1 MSAYADG
8 VAPTDTVRV
17 RDLEVGYGAAPVCAA
32 VSFSL
37 RPGKAIALVG
47 PNGSGKST
55 VLRSV
60 LGLLPPMSGTAT
72 VLGAPVDE
80 RSADFRRAVASVL
93 DDDAWFP
100 ALTVGEH
107 LDLVARGHGV
117 VDADAVVDELLAD
130 FGLWDEAVSMPTAL
144 SSGQRRRLLLA
155 SAFARPRALL
165 VLDEPEQRLDTAM
178 RETLAERL
186 LAEKAAGVGVLM
198 ATHDP
203 DLVLAVADRA
213 VLVGEDES
221 PVLSPARAVEA
232 LRSTPA

>member
-1 MSAYADG
+1 MPPAD
-8 VAPTDTVRV
+8 AVRA
-17 RDLEVGYGAAPVCAA
+17 RALEVGYGAAPVCAP
-32 VSFSL
+32 VSFTL
-37 RPGKAIALVG
+37 RPGKAVALVG

-55 VLRSV
+55 VLRAV
-60 LGLLPPMSGTAT
+60 LGLLEPLSGTVT
-72 VLGAPVDE
+72 VLGEPVDE
-80 RSADFRRAVASVL
+80 RRADFRRAVASVL

-100 ALTVGEH
+100 ALTVAEH

-117 VDADAVVDELLAD
+117 AGAETVVDELLAD
-130 FGLWDEAVSMPTAL
+130 FGLWDEADSMPTAL

-186 LAEKAAGVGVLM
+186 LAEKEAGVAVLM

-203 DLVLAVADRA
+203 DLVATVADRA
-213 VLVGEDES
+213 VLVGDEES
-221 PVLSPARAVEA
+221 RVLSPAQAVAA

>member
-1 MSAYADG
+1 MPPAD
-8 VAPTDTVRV
+8 AVRA
-17 RDLEVGYGAAPVCAA
+17 RALEVGYGAAPVCAP
-32 VSFSL
+32 VSFTL
-37 RPGKAIALVG
+37 RPGKAVALVG

-55 VLRSV
+55 VLRAV
-60 LGLLPPMSGTAT
+60 LGLLAPMSGTVT
-72 VLGAPVDE
+72 VLGSPVDE
-80 RSADFRRAVASVL
+80 RSAGFRRAVASVL

-117 VDADAVVDELLAD
+117 AEADAVVDGLLED
-130 FGLWDEAVSMPTAL
+130 FGLWDEAVSLPTAL

-165 VLDEPEQRLDTAM
+165 VLDEPEQRLDTSM
-178 RETLAERL
+178 REALTERL

-198 ATHDP
+198 ATHDA

-213 VLVGEDES
+213 VLVGDQEC
-221 PVLSPARAVEA
+221 PVLSPVQAVAA

>member
-1 MSAYADG
+1 MC
-8 VAPTDTVRV
+8 AP
-17 RDLEVGYGAAPVCAA
+17 L
-32 VSFSL
+32 SFTL
-37 RPGKAIALVG
+37 RPGKAVALVG

-55 VLRSV
+55 VLRAV
-60 LGLLPPMSGTAT
+60 LGLLAPMSGTVT
-72 VLGAPVDE
+72 VLGSPVDE

-117 VDADAVVDELLAD
+117 VDAETVVDELLED
-130 FGLWDEAVSMPTAL
+130 FGLWDEAVSLPTAL

-165 VLDEPEQRLDTAM
+165 VLDEPEQRLDTSM
-178 RETLAERL
+178 REALTARL
-186 LAEKAAGVGVLM
+186 LAEKAAGVAVLM

-203 DLVLAVADRA
+203 ELVLAVADRA

-221 PVLSPARAVEA
+221 PVLAPAQAVAA
-232 LRSTPA
+232 LRRTPA

>member
-1 MSAYADG
+1 M
-8 VAPTDTVRV
+8 
-17 RDLEVGYGAAPVCAA
+17 GYGAAPVCAP
-32 VSFSL
+32 VSFTL
-37 RPGKAIALVG
+37 RPGKALALVG

-55 VLRSV
+55 VLRAV
-60 LGLLPPMSGTAT
+60 LGLLAPMGGTVT

-117 VDADAVVDELLAD
+117 TDADAVVDELLDD
-130 FGLWDEAVSMPTAL
+130 FGLWEEAVSLPTAL

-165 VLDEPEQRLDTAM
+165 VLDEPEQRLDTSM
-178 RETLAERL
+178 KESLTERL
-186 LAEKAAGVGVLM
+186 LAEKAAGVAVLM
-198 ATHDP
+198 ATHDA
-203 DLVLAVADRA
+203 DLVSAVADRA
-213 VLVGEDES
+213 VLVGEQES
-221 PVLSPARAVEA
+221 PVLSPAQAVA
-232 LRSTPA
+232 AVRGTPA